1 MIQCKNSGISESFD
15 IIVRNFCPSN
25 YEQGLQKIKVA
36 CLGGLKAT
44 YLTRQAWTAC
54 KPPNATVESGTTRH
68 FLHYVSNHTIAI
80 SSSTQTIAS
89 VSTILRC
96 K

>member
-54 KPPNATVESGTTRH
+54 NSRKRHYAPFSALRIKPYDRNI
-68 FLHYVSNHTIAI
+68 FLHTDH
-80 SSSTQTIAS
+80 
-89 VSTILRC
+89 C
-96 K
+96 KRQHNFAMQIITKH